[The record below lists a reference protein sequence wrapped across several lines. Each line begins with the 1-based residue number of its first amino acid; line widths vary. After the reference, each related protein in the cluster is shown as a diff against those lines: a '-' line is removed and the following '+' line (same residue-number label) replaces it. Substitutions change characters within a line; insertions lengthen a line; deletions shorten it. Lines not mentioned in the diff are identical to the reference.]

1 MFLLTNYIGCM
12 NSKSFFFS
20 GDIGLIYM
28 SQCLSLGRMLT
39 PQKSLQNL
47 LGSLCQV
54 LRIATHIISPH
65 IAAKLIWICG
75 LSVLQTTY

>member
-1 MFLLTNYIGCM
+1 
-12 NSKSFFFS
+12 
-20 GDIGLIYM
+20 M

-54 LRIATHIISPH
+54 LRIDTLIISPH